1 MSSRDANFAALST
14 EALFGRRALARL
26 GDMLAQQFHIAGLM
40 AVPPSTL
47 WADAPID
54 DQTAQGLNHLTA
66 CLSPIMFS
74 RLAADRYAAPVE
86 PLHLR
91 LLRRHDGIGPLP
103 KAVMM
108 PRNGDELG
116 DLLYRAEQ
124 TGLSVANPATGE
136 PGILAF
142 LAHNMTHTDETDAS
156 NSILRFAPGVS
167 WAALQA
173 LADKHKLALPSG
185 LSDRFESPFRAATA
199 GLFKAADF
207 KTHDGH
213 PVDVT
218 VQLERK
224 GRGWLDAVYL
234 FKDHVAASAAMA
246 RILQTVPPLYAGQIS
261 DIDLKTG
268 AALGFWRVGT
278 PLFGK
283 QSYTGLRLTYQDGLM
298 VSRAKLAEAGLIA
311 LRHGGVAWRAG
322 PMLGRSRQLEALY
335 YSGGAM
341 AGIDQRVLAV
351 THHDPAAATLG
362 DTAANMSQFPGTK
375 PVISTTYIKT
385 AYGPLIRRSRV
396 HYARDLAQGV
406 AEAIA
411 IGTAG
416 TAAEFAAPA
425 VQPHSVP
432 QFTPHSVSSS
442 RPDPDATSKTAEW
455 QAIRDALMAQVHE
468 PAPKTS
474 LDDQRQQAIRARNTS

>member
-1 MSSRDANFAALST
+1 MSSRDADFASLST

-26 GDMLAQQFHIAGLM
+26 GDMLANQFRIAGLM

-54 DQTAQGLNHLTA
+54 DQTAQGLDHLTA
-66 CLSPIMFS
+66 CLSPILFS

-108 PRNGDELG
+108 PRNGDDLD
-116 DLLYRAEQ
+116 DLLHRADQ
-124 TGLSVANPATGE
+124 AGLSVANPATGE

-142 LAHNMTHTDETDAS
+142 LAHNMTYTDDTDAS
-156 NSILRFAPGVS
+156 NGILRFAPGVS
-167 WAALQA
+167 WAALQV

-199 GLFKAADF
+199 GLFKGTDF
-207 KTHDGH
+207 KTHGAH

-218 VQLERK
+218 VHLEPK
-224 GRGWLDAVYL
+224 GRGWLDAIYL
-234 FKDHVAASAAMA
+234 FKDHVAATAAMA
-246 RILQTVPPLYAGQIS
+246 HIVQAVPPLYAGQIS

-268 AALGFWRVGT
+268 AALGFWRVGA
-278 PLFGK
+278 PLWGK
-283 QSYTGLRLTYQDGLM
+283 HSYTGLRLIYQDGLM

-311 LRHGGVAWRAG
+311 LRHGGRAWRAG

-335 YSGGAM
+335 YSGAGL

-362 DTAANMSQFPGTK
+362 DTAASMSQFPGTR
-375 PVISTTYIKT
+375 PVVSTTYIKT
-385 AYGPLIRRSRV
+385 AHGPLIRRSRV

-416 TAAEFAAPA
+416 TKTEL
-425 VQPHSVP
+425 VP
-432 QFTPHSVSSS
+432 PTIPPQSVSPSLCPS
-442 RPDPDATSKTAEW
+442 GPDPEATSKTAEW
-455 QAIRDALMAQVHE
+455 QAIRDALMAQIHE
-468 PAPKTS
+468 PAPETP
-474 LDDQRQQAIRARNTS
+474 LDPHRQPAIRSRNTS